1 MAEGGG
7 GAGGQHNGG
16 HSSGGPSSLFRSQSQ
31 SQSVQRESPSSR
43 GVYDDED
50 DMMDNDHRSLGEAS
64 AMHAR
69 NVLSKMRSAVR
80 TPIRNDYRIGRSLLA
95 SSPGRRQQESSGV
108 YLDQED
114 SLFGA
119 QPLPPPTTTTT
130 TPPELAYDAH
140 GGGGG
145 GDARSRY
152 KVLGMMEELKMKEK
166 ETNLLRRE
174 LNEME
179 LNREKEAL
187 KHEKEALLYHREL
200 TQMQMKQEELLDQ
213 ETSQLQRNMN
223 EMRRKQEELR
233 EKEKAQL
240 RREMAEM
247 QSTHENESALLHR
260 EIHEMQTK
268 HEEDVTTIRTKLVA
282 TFKDDM
288 HEMKTEWEEA
298 FKRLKEESDTTQRAM
313 SMELNDSARA
323 KAEVETQLAE
333 YRTMIEDERQR
344 FAVNQQLEMEELK
357 K

>member
-1 MAEGGG
+1 
-7 GAGGQHNGG
+7 
-16 HSSGGPSSLFRSQSQ
+16 
-31 SQSVQRESPSSR
+31 
-43 GVYDDED
+43 
-50 DMMDNDHRSLGEAS
+50 MMDNDHRSLGEAS

-179 LNREKEAL
+179 LNHEKEAL

-247 QSTHENESALLHR
+247 QSTHENESALNKEPTYTMSKLRRHNDAESAWFLVGR
-260 EIHEMQTK
+260 TIY
-268 HEEDVTTIRTKLVA
+268 DVTSYVRSHPGGMETILRKSGGVA
-282 TFKDDM
+282 DC
-288 HEMKTEWEEA
+288 TED
-298 FKRLKEESDTTQRAM
+298 FRFHSKRAQNEWRRHKVGILRD
-313 SMELNDSARA
+313 
-323 KAEVETQLAE
+323 
-333 YRTMIEDERQR
+333 
-344 FAVNQQLEMEELK
+344 F
-357 K
+357 